1 MMTQLLIVYESHT
14 GNTRKMAQAVAE
26 GAAQVAGVEVALRSL
41 NEVRAEELA
50 AAEGII
56 VGAPTRNT
64 KVPPA
69 MEQFLE
75 RLKQAPMKGKLG
87 ASFGSYGWSGEAP
100 ALIRSSLASQGLLIP
115 WTGVRA
121 KRAPDKQALEDCRE
135 LGKSVGRRLL
145 GETD

>member
-1 MMTQLLIVYESHT
+1 MAQLLVVYESHT

-26 GAAQVAGVEVALRSL
+26 GARQVPGLEVALRRL
-41 NEVRAEELA
+41 NEVKTEELA

-64 KVPPA
+64 KIPPA
-69 MEQFLE
+69 MEQFLG
-75 RLKQAPMKGKLG
+75 RLNEAPVKGKLG

-100 ALIRSSLASQGLLIP
+100 ALIRSSLVAQGLLVP

-135 LGKSVGRRLL
+135 LGESVGRRLV
-145 GETD
+145 GETG